1 MLGAHVPNARVL
13 GAVGALATLAWVIR
27 RARSERAEWRRGA
40 EARRLLGSDRLAM
53 VAHELRTPLG
63 AIGHAAT
70 LVETAGDSHPR
81 LRAACSII
89 RRQAEQVRHLL
100 DDLFVPAGSN
110 GLALDHAPL
119 DLVAVVTES
128 VEGLRGLV
136 EERGHRLTLTRPG
149 GPLLVRGDG
158 RRLAQVVTNL
168 VWNAAK
174 YTPAGG
180 HVEVTVALEDDHAVL
195 RVRDDGIGISPA
207 LTERIF
213 RLFEQAGPPR
223 ADGQGIG
230 LSLARLIVVRHGG
243 EISAHSEGPG
253 QGSEFIVRLPGHEA
267 AADAACPAPV
277 GQAS

>member
-1 MLGAHVPNARVL
+1 MLGTHVPNARVL

-27 RARSERAEWRRGA
+27 RARSERAQWRRGA

-70 LVETAGDSHPR
+70 LVETAGDSPR

-100 DDLFVPAGSN
+100 DDLFVPAGSK

-119 DLVAVVTES
+119 DLGAVVTES

-149 GPLLVRGDG
+149 EPLLVRGDG

-180 HVEVTVALEDDHAVL
+180 HVEVTVAPEDAHVVL
-195 RVRDDGIGISPA
+195 RVRDDGIGIAPA

-230 LSLARLIVVRHGG
+230 LSLARLIVARHGG

-253 QGSEFIVRLPGHEA
+253 RGSEFVVRLPGHDA
-267 AADAACPAPV
+267 GAGAACPARV
-277 GQAS
+277 GQASS